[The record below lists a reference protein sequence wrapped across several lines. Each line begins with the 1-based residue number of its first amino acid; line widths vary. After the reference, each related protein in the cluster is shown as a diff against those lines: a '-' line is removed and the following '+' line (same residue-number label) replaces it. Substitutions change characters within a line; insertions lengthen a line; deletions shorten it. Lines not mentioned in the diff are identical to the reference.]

1 MKIND
6 ILKSEDFSL
15 ITGKKSDTDK
25 EIKGCYIGDLLSLAM
40 AKVEEGF
47 LWITIQTN
55 INVVAVSS
63 LKEASC
69 VIVADG
75 YQIEESVKNKAE
87 DEGVLII
94 STKLSSYEVASYL
107 VKSGL

>member
-6 ILKSEDFSL
+6 ILKNEEFYL
-15 ITGKKSDTDK
+15 VTGKNSDADR

-63 LKEASC
+63 LKDASC

-75 YQIEESVKNKAE
+75 YQIEECVKNKAE
-87 DEGVLII
+87 DEGVMII
-94 STKLSSYEVASYL
+94 STKLSAYEVASYL
-107 VKSGL
+107 TKSGL